1 MVTEYLLEPVYVR
14 IILWHRAILE
24 SLHLI
29 GSIARLQAI
38 ILVSLVDGISVSS
51 GIHKFWSTYEI
62 VKQVIVSYLYLVH
75 TLGSTFCSYEDGT
88 IGTLVAVESCS
99 SGILQDGNTLYLIGT
114 DIVNASLDAIHQD
127 ESGTSRKTV
136 QATHHHR
143 SLLTSIVA
151 TTQLRDETQAF
162 TNDTVADILSRT
174 LIHILVFDDRH
185 RGSRFAQRECLV
197 GTYVNGLIFYIIL
210 RHGWQAYACQSHRHP
225 YMISF
230 HIIMFFVIQHLT
242 FNT

>member
-1 MVTEYLLEPVYVR
+1 MVAEHLLEPVDIR
-14 IILWHRAILE
+14 IILWHRAVLE
-24 SLHLI
+24 CLHLI
-29 GSIARLQAI
+29 GSITRLQAI
-38 ILVSLVDGISVSS
+38 VLVSLVDGIGVCS
-51 GIHKFWSTYEI
+51 GIHKLRGTY
-62 VKQVIVSYLYLVH
+62 QVVEQMVVSNLYLAYTFFS
-75 TLGSTFCSYEDGT
+75 TLGGYKNGT
-88 IGTLVAVESCS
+88 IGTLVAIKRNGS
-99 SGILQDGNTLYLIGT
+99 SILEDGNTLHLIGT
-114 DIVNASLDAIHQD
+114 DIVDASLDAIHQD
-127 ESGTSRKTV
+127 ESCTSRKTV
-136 QATHHHR
+136 QATHYHR
-143 SLLTSIVA
+143 SLLTGIVA
-151 TTQLRDETQAF
+151 ATQLRDETQAF

-197 GTYVNGLIFYIIL
+197 GAYVNGLIFYIIL